1 MEKSLKRIN
10 KELYY
15 YVDGEKIIGR
25 NSNLSGDCSN
35 LYGDCSNLSGN
46 CSGFYGD
53 CSNLSGNC
61 SGLSGDCSGLSGDFD
76 DCKIPEEYRIA
87 GINLSDLINV

>member
-1 MEKSLKRIN
+1 MEKALKRIN
-10 KELYY
+10 KELYH

-25 NSNLSGDCSN
+25 NSNLSGNCSGLYGDCSN
-35 LYGDCSNLSGN
+35 LSGDCSNLSGN
-46 CSGFYGD
+46 CS
-53 CSNLSGNC
+53 NLSGNC
-61 SGLSGDCSGLSGDFD
+61 SGLYGDFD